1 MDSHD
6 LLNASTK
13 QPLSTPFMKTAEAAE
28 RWQVTPVVP
37 DNSLQTGNN
46 YVLGRQ
52 FSLAVLTIIECIER
66 LVRW

>member
-1 MDSHD
+1 
-6 LLNASTK
+6 
-13 QPLSTPFMKTAEAAE
+13 MKTAEAAE